1 MREQVRAIF
10 EATIGRC
17 VSAGLLP
24 AAVEGRTFAVETP
37 RNPAHGDYAVNA
49 ALVLAKPA
57 GMQPRQLAQ
66 LLVDHLHDPDGIV
79 TSVELAGPG
88 FLNVRIHPSS
98 FYRALRDVSEG
109 RERFGH
115 SNLGNGRRVMVEYV
129 SANPTGPMHVGHGR
143 GAVTGDAIARLLAAT
158 GHEVVREYYVNDA
171 GGQVVALARSVW
183 IRAREIWA
191 AEHPEDGLEPM
202 ELGVDDYRGDYVV
215 DVARTLL
222 ERTPEEERRALVHGP
237 FERVR
242 EPLMRQAVQIVLDTM
257 IRPDLRDFGI
267 EFDNWFS
274 ERSLHE
280 SGAIEEALAELE
292 RRGFIEE
299 RVLPPPRGIERDPDA
314 DEQGRPQL
322 VFLSQRFG
330 DDADRPVKKA
340 DGSYTYFAADVAYHW
355 DKLLRGFDL
364 LINVWGA
371 DHGGYVPRVRAAIQA
386 LGRPPESLHV
396 VLVQMVNLLKNG
408 QPVKMGKRSGNF
420 VTIRWLLDEV
430 GADAVRVFFLMRR
443 GDSMLDF
450 DVDLAKQ
457 QSKDNPVYYVQYGH
471 ARCASILRKAREQ
484 GLPSPSF
491 SADLHQH
498 LTMPE
503 ELDLAKRILS
513 FPEVVAGAAEALEPH
528 RIVFYIQE
536 TTAAFQSYYEKGKR
550 QGEKVIS
557 EDQGKTMARLY
568 LIACMKQVFANALA
582 LLGVSAP
589 ERMVREEEEEE

>member
-299 RVLPPPRGIERDPDA
+299 RVPPPPRGIERIPMPTSRG
-314 DEQGRPQL
+314 GR
-322 VFLSQRFG
+322 S
-330 DDADRPVKKA
+330 
-340 DGSYTYFAADVAYHW
+340 S
-355 DKLLRGFDL
+355 
-364 LINVWGA
+364 
-371 DHGGYVPRVRAAIQA
+371 
-386 LGRPPESLHV
+386 S
-396 VLVQMVNLLKNG
+396 
-408 QPVKMGKRSGNF
+408 
-420 VTIRWLLDEV
+420 
-430 GADAVRVFFLMRR
+430 
-443 GDSMLDF
+443 
-450 DVDLAKQ
+450 
-457 QSKDNPVYYVQYGH
+457 
-471 ARCASILRKAREQ
+471 
-484 GLPSPSF
+484 
-491 SADLHQH
+491 
-498 LTMPE
+498 
-503 ELDLAKRILS
+503 S
-513 FPEVVAGAAEALEPH
+513 FPSASATTPIARSRRRTVPTPTSPRTSPTTGTSSCGASTCSSTSGAP
-528 RIVFYIQE
+528 
-536 TTAAFQSYYEKGKR
+536 TTAATSRG
-550 QGEKVIS
+550 
-557 EDQGKTMARLY
+557 
-568 LIACMKQVFANALA
+568 C
-582 LLGVSAP
+582 AP
-589 ERMVREEEEEE
+589 PSRRWAGLRSPSTSSWCRW